1 MRGALSLTHNV
12 ASSAQIHGH
21 LDQCDAHFSPPLSDR
36 VNLLEYAEKLALH
49 SERFEA
55 WADSALVGLVAI
67 YVNDQ
72 KKHLA
77 HVSNVSVAPE
87 WQGRQIAQN
96 LMSSAIDHARSLHF
110 SLIWLTVDERS
121 ENAVHLYTKIG
132 FKVFER
138 NSSLLSMQKV
148 LTNNEQ

>member
-1 MRGALSLTHNV
+1 MKGAISLTRNV
-12 ASSAQIHGH
+12 ASSAQIQGH
-21 LDQCDAHFSPPLSDR
+21 LDQCDAHFSPRLSGR

-67 YVNDQ
+67 YVND
-72 KKHLA
+72 KKTQLA

-96 LMSSAIDHARSLHF
+96 LISSAIQYARSLHF
-110 SLIWLTVDERS
+110 SLIRLTVDERS
-121 ENAVHLYTKIG
+121 KNAVHLYTKIG
-132 FKVFER
+132 FTVFES
-138 NSSLLSMQKV
+138 NGSLLLMQKV
-148 LTNNEQ
+148 LTKNEQ